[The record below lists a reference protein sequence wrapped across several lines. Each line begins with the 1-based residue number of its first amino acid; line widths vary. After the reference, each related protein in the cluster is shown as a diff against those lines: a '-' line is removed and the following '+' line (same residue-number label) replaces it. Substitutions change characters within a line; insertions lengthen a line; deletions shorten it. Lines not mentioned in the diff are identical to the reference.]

1 MTATKT
7 FDRILLPVDGS
18 ETSKRARDVAMDLAK
33 GNGIPVT
40 VVSVVSR
47 RDFMPSE
54 LMGATHMSKDDMD
67 ASREEEA
74 MQLVHGIARTLRDE
88 GIKVDEEVLKGDPAE
103 SIVSRVRQMKRP
115 LVVIGRRGL
124 TGFREMVMGSV
135 SNKVVHYAECPVLVV
150 N

>member
-1 MTATKT
+1 MTASKT

-18 ETSKRARDVAMDLAK
+18 DTSKRARDVARDLAK
-33 GNGIPVT
+33 GNGVPVT

-54 LMGATHMSKDDMD
+54 LMGAANMSKNDMD

-74 MQLVHGIARTLRDE
+74 MQLVHGIARVLRE
-88 GIKVDEEVLKGDPAE
+88 QGIDVDEEVLKGDPAE